1 MFNKAKDVPEEF
13 DMPNDATDSL
23 QQRRPAKS
31 SGPSILGPDIAI
43 NGSVQC
49 DGEVQLEGAVEGDIR
64 AGSLTVGE
72 DAAVKGEIEAETV
85 MIRGHVSGSVKA
97 RHVQLASTARIEG
110 DIIHT
115 TLAIESGAYFE
126 GNCRRA
132 DVKSSRPETK
142 PAATS
147 TTSTPPSSSS
157 SSEKDKEKEKDKTA
171 ANGNG
176 AESKDSPAAAKSG
189 GGSGAYAS

>member
-72 DAAVKGEIEAETV
+72 NAAVQGEIEAETV

-132 DVKSSRPETK
+132 DVKSSRPESK
-142 PAATS
+142 LAT
-147 TTSTPPSSSS
+147 TGTSSSPDS
-157 SSEKDKEKEKDKTA
+157 ASTADKDKDPKNNKAA
-171 ANGNG
+171 ANGSG
-176 AESKDSPAAAKSG
+176 ASKDTPSTTK
-189 GGSGAYAS
+189 GSGSSAYAG